1 MVYISVK
8 QLVLSSHFLLFIGT
22 AIAFILNLW
31 IAIVF
36 FIGAAFVRMMA
47 PHRQKP
53 QVAQTPMWSIQ
64 FLGLYLLLTWSFDNG
79 AYEFLS
85 LLWQNRFSYTAIG
98 GTALILL
105 YAFLRDWFFIRSL
118 NQIEISE
125 FYGKE

>member
-1 MVYISVK
+1 
-8 QLVLSSHFLLFIGT
+8 
-22 AIAFILNLW
+22 
-31 IAIVF
+31 
-36 FIGAAFVRMMA
+36 MA

-53 QVAQTPMWSIQ
+53 QVAHTPMWSIQ

-85 LLWQNRFSYTAIG
+85 LLWQNRFSYMAIG